1 MRLEYVYGDNMI
13 KNDNSVNIKSD
24 ERSYHHGG
32 LREAAVNE
40 GMRLLEV
47 ASVEDL
53 SLRAIARN
61 VGVSA
66 TALYRHFPDKQA
78 LLQALAQ
85 EGLDKLGVEQRS
97 AIDAAGGGVDSFA
110 AAGRTYVRFAL
121 AHPALFRLVMSC
133 QFEGVQSAD
142 ETNAMALLR
151 NCVADVYGGSS
162 ETEQRIAVLRAWGMV
177 HGLAMLMLDGHLP
190 PDDAIIE
197 GVIHPTYVRGIG

>member
-1 MRLEYVYGDNMI
+1 MS

-24 ERSYHHGG
+24 ARSYHHGG
-32 LREAAVNE
+32 LREAAVDE
-40 GMRLLEV
+40 GLRLLQI

-61 VGVSA
+61 TGVSA

-85 EGLDKLGVEQRS
+85 EGLDKLGAEQRA
-97 AIDAAGGGVDSFA
+97 AIDAAGGGVESFA

-133 QFEGVQSAD
+133 GVEGVQSAD
-142 ETNAMALLR
+142 ESNAMALLR
-151 NCVADVYGGSS
+151 NCVADVYAGSS
-162 ETEQRIAVLRAWGMV
+162 EGDLRIAVLRAWGMV

-190 PDDAIIE
+190 LDDAMIE
-197 GVIHPTYVRGIG
+197 SVIHPTYVKGAG

>member
-1 MRLEYVYGDNMI
+1 MSRD
-13 KNDNSVNIKSD
+13 DNSVNIKND

-32 LREAAVNE
+32 LREAAVSE
-40 GMRLLEV
+40 GLRLLQI
-47 ASVEDL
+47 ASVEDM

-85 EGLDKLGVEQRS
+85 EGLDKLGAEQRS

-151 NCVADVYGGSS
+151 NCVADVYAGSS

-190 PDDAIIE
+190 PDNAMIAS
-197 GVIHPTYVRGIG
+197 VIHPSFVRGVG